1 VNEKLTHQYLNMINF
16 ALKPLLARALAFAGT
31 LMLSLGIVSSLPKF
45 RERRQHYFSQAATDG
60 NVRRMR
66 WLHIAGVNVN
76 PHGAPPPLMLP
87 AREGRVNAV
96 RYLLDQ
102 GADVNAHDTIGN
114 TALAE
119 ATYYSQ
125 VPVIKELLARGANI
139 NALTNGVTP
148 LDIAQT
154 RNDAAVIDLLKHYG
168 GRPAKEV
175 Q

>member
-1 VNEKLTHQYLNMINF
+1 MIGL
-16 ALKPLLARALAFAGT
+16 ALKPFLSRAIAFAGT
-31 LMLSLGIVSSLPKF
+31 LLLSLSVVSNLPKF
-45 RERRQHYFSQAATDG
+45 KQRRQHYFSEAATDG

-76 PHGAPPPLMLP
+76 PHSAPPPLMLA

-102 GADVNAHDTIGN
+102 GADINAHDGSGN
-114 TALAE
+114 TALTE

-139 NALTNGVTP
+139 NRLANGATP
-148 LDIAQT
+148 LDIALS
-154 RNDAAVIDLLKHYG
+154 RNDVSVIELLKHYG
-168 GRPAKEV
+168 GLRASEV

>member
-1 VNEKLTHQYLNMINF
+1 MNLAVLKLFGY
-16 ALKPLLARALAFAGT
+16 RALAFAST
-31 LMLSLGIVSSLPKF
+31 LILSLGIVSNLPKF
-45 RERRQHYFSQAATDG
+45 KQRRQHYFSEAATDG

-66 WLHIAGVNVN
+66 WLQAAGVNVN
-76 PHGAPPPLMLP
+76 PHGAPPPLMLA

-102 GADVNAHDTIGN
+102 GADINAYDGSGN
-114 TALAE
+114 TALGE

-139 NALTNGVTP
+139 NALTNGATP
-148 LDIAQT
+148 LDIALSK
-154 RNDAAVIDLLKHYG
+154 NDVTVIDLLKHYG
-168 GRPAKEV
+168 GRSASAG